1 MRYAIVSDVHA
12 NWQAWEA
19 ILADIESVGADTI
32 LCLGDIVGYGPEPSR
47 VLESVYEHCDN
58 IVLGNHDAVVAGQC
72 DPNIFNDEARAVI
85 DWTSAQLSDDD
96 RSYLAELPMEM
107 TDDAF
112 ICTHASVAAP
122 EAFGY
127 VIDEEAALTE
137 FQSCTA
143 PLIFIGHT
151 HQATIFTKQTNSDQI
166 YTYLPGVFTT
176 PNKVAT
182 EFKLREDTRYH
193 VNVGA
198 VGEPRDRDTRGG
210 YVIYDDD
217 AKSLSFRRIAF
228 DHRAY
233 AAALAA
239 TDIQKKPYFLQLIE
253 YRELKAHHEAAAEPD
268 PTEVMAVKQTQP
280 IARTTPARTTKIKM
294 IKKAPRAPSTRPADQ
309 LAQSTPAAVKKRPAQ
324 VKKRS
329 ATPAAVKERPAPTT
343 DTARKSKTAQPQKP
357 KTGLI
362 AGGIIGAIGLVIALS
377 SVVSTCNRKEV
388 ARAPLA
394 AAPAAPVD
402 AKLKSSLQRTLRDVQ
417 KLIIAAKNYS
427 ERTGKPVTIRL
438 SKFGGKAIG
447 TVKDMPKEGIST
459 SPIPGTINPS
469 FQEHITLENDV
480 TISYTPREGFNNTYT
495 IKMFARTQTAVTGT
509 MTINRN

>member
-1 MRYAIVSDVHA
+1 MRYAIVSDIHA

-19 ILADIESVGADTI
+19 ILADIESVGADSI

-47 VLESVYEHCDN
+47 VLESVSEHCDN

-72 DPNIFNDEARAVI
+72 DPDIFNDEARAVI
-85 DWTSAQLSDDD
+85 DWTSAQLNDDD

-127 VIDEEAALTE
+127 VIDEEAALTD

-166 YTYLPGVFTT
+166 YTYLPGVFST

-182 EFKLREDTRYH
+182 EFTLLEDTRYH

-228 DHRAY
+228 DYRAY

-239 TDIQKKPYFLQLIE
+239 TDIQKKPYFLQLID
-253 YRELKAHHEAAAEPD
+253 YREQKEHDEAAEPE

-280 IARTTPARTTKIKM
+280 IAMTTPARTKKIKM
-294 IKKAPRAPSTRPADQ
+294 IKKAPQAPSTRP
-309 LAQSTPAAVKKRPAQ
+309 AQSTPAAVKKRPAQ

-329 ATPAAVKERPAPTT
+329 ATPADRPAPTT
-343 DTARKSKTAQPQKP
+343 DTVPKSKTAQPEKP

-362 AGGIIGAIGLVIALS
+362 AGGIIGSIGLVIALS
-377 SVVSTCNRKEV
+377 SVVSTCNREEL

-402 AKLKSSLQRTLRDVQ
+402 AKLKSSLQRTLLDVQ

-447 TVKDMPKEGIST
+447 TVKDTPKEGLST

-480 TISYTPREGFNNTYT
+480 TISYTPREGFSNTYT
-495 IKMFARTQTAVTGT
+495 IKMFARTDTAVTGT